1 MKKLVA
7 LFVIIHVGFLLSSF
21 TFQAKTY
28 SLTVEVNQLRN
39 SKGLVQFVLYNKDG
53 TIPDEHYK
61 KYYKLLKGKIEN
73 GSSTV
78 TFNQLPAG
86 KYAVNIL
93 HDENM
98 DGKIDKGWVLPIEG
112 IGFSNYT
119 KIGIGNKPNFKKA
132 SFVLNDDKKMM
143 INIIY
148 L

>member
-1 MKKLVA
+1 MKKLAV
-7 LFVIIHVGFLLSSF
+7 LVVIISVGPLLSSF
-21 TFQAKTY
+21 IFQAKTY

-39 SKGLVQFVLYNKDG
+39 STGVVQFTLYNKDG
-53 TIPDEHYK
+53 SIPDEHYK

-86 KYAVNIL
+86 KYAVNVL

-98 DGKIDKGWVLPIEG
+98 DGKIDKGWVLPTEG

>member
-78 TFNQLPAG
+78 TFNQLLAG